1 MRRLSQFVGR
11 GVRASLAVSARI
23 TRVSL
28 QAFSCRGGAC
38 PSFVRAVLAVS
49 CVVALFAACGL
60 LAAPAPHSPHQNS
73 SANSPARFAISF
85 DSKLSATPL
94 DGRVYVVISTTKDP
108 EPREQI
114 LEVEVRSQQVFG
126 ADIDGLAPGQP
137 AFINDDALG
146 YPTASFRDIPRGDYW
161 VQGVLNKYTTFHR
174 ADGHT
179 VKLPMDEG
187 EGQHWNSKPGN
198 FYSEPV
204 RIYLNPAETASA
216 PIQIH
221 LDKIIPPIAPPK
233 DTEWVKHFKIQS
245 QVLTKFWGRPM
256 YLGAIVVLP
265 EGWTAHPNAHYP
277 LLLDHGHFPDDFHGF
292 RASPPDPGASGFQL
306 ERQQTAY
313 QFYQDWT
320 AGKLPRMLLLLVQ
333 HANPYYDDSYA
344 VDSANVGPYGEAIN
358 HELIPAVE
366 KQFRGIGQGWARA
379 IYGGSTG
386 GWETLATQIF
396 YPDEFNG
403 AWGACPD
410 PIDFHAYQMVNIY
423 DDQNAFWTIGPFGRI
438 AQGEMRTP
446 PGQILATTEGTNRW
460 ELVLGTRGRS
470 GEQWDIWQAVFSPVD
485 ANGYPAEIWDQ
496 RTGVIN
502 HEVAAYWREHYD
514 LTAILQ
520 RNWSTL
526 GPKLQGKLHVMVG
539 TADTFYLDSAVHLMQ
554 KFLETTSNPHSDAT
568 FDYGVDQP
576 HCYTGPPGSTTRE
589 GGLTFT
595 QRTLKA
601 ATSHMLES
609 APPGADTTSWRY

>member
-1 MRRLSQFVGR
+1 MPRLSQTAPR
-11 GVRASLAVSARI
+11 NSRHAVRESLFYA
-23 TRVSL
+23 L
-28 QAFSCRGGAC
+28 
-38 PSFVRAVLAVS
+38 AVLA
-49 CVVALFAACGL
+49 ATAAS
-60 LAAPAPHSPHQNS
+60 AAIRIGAAQSRPAPS
-73 SANSPARFAISF
+73 SAQPRFAVAF
-85 DSKLSATPL
+85 GPDLSSSPL
-94 DGRVYVVISTTKDP
+94 DGRVFAIISTTKDP
-108 EPREQI
+108 EPREQV
-114 LEVEVRSQQVFG
+114 LEDEIRSQQIFG
-126 ADIDGLAPGQP
+126 ADVNGLAPNQP

-146 YPTASFRDIPRGDYW
+146 YPTANFRDLPAGDYW
-161 VQGVLNKYTTFHR
+161 VQGVLSKYTTFQR

-198 FYSEPV
+198 FYSAPEKV
-204 RIYLNPAETASA
+204 HIDPADSNAQTV
-216 PIQIH
+216 QIH
-221 LDKIIPPIAPPK
+221 LTKVVPPIAPPK
-233 DTEWVKHFKIQS
+233 DTEWVKHIKIQS

-256 YLGAIVVLP
+256 YLGAIVVIP
-265 EGWTAHPNAHYP
+265 EGWASHPNAHYP
-277 LLLDHGHFPDDFHGF
+277 LLLDHGHFPYDFTGF
-292 RASPPDPGASGFQL
+292 RATPPESGATGFQL
-306 ERQQTAY
+306 KRQQSAH
-313 QFYQDWT
+313 QFYQDWAT
-320 AGKLPRMLLLLVQ
+320 GKLPRMLLLLVQ

-358 HELIPAVE
+358 RELIPAVE

-396 YPDEFNG
+396 YPDDFNG

-410 PIDFHAYQMVNIY
+410 PVDFHAYQTVNIY
-423 DDQNAFWTIGPFGRI
+423 DDKNAFFTIGPFGRI

-446 PGQILATTEGTNRW
+446 PGIIQATTEGTNHW

-470 GEQWDIWQAVFSPVD
+470 GEQWDIWQAVFSPVASD
-485 ANGYPAEIWDQ
+485 GYPAEIWDQ

-514 LTAILQ
+514 LTDILK

-526 GPKLQGKLHVMVG
+526 GPKLQGKLHIMVG
-539 TADTFYLDSAVHLMQ
+539 TADTFYLDHAVHLMQ
-554 KFLETTSNPHSDAT
+554 AALDAMSNPHSDAT

-595 QRTLKA
+595 QRTLKEA
-601 ATSHMLES
+601 AAHMLAT
-609 APPGADTTSWRY
+609 APSGADTTSWRY